1 MLDPVIEKRVPV
13 LVLLGVI
20 SIITILDWMHGT
32 GEFGQRSE
40 KWMMT
45 PAKVVD
51 AWEAT
56 SNGDLSRDNLE
67 TLATSLTAGFL
78 HADGSHLGGNM
89 LFLWIF
95 GVVVAELCGWR
106 WMVAAFVITV
116 IGGTIGH
123 ILFDPQS
130 SIPCLGASGGV
141 MGLEG
146 FYFGLAFLHPR
157 PDSHV
162 WPLARPVNSTQ
173 LAATGV
179 IGIALAFLGLM
190 GPPSSIGHSA
200 HIGGFVAGMLLATL
214 ANRFVPSD
222 NER

>member
-13 LVLLGVI
+13 LVLIGVI
-20 SIITILDWMHGT
+20 SIITVLDWMHGT
-32 GEFGQRSE
+32 GEFGQHSE

-45 PAKVVD
+45 PAKVVE
-51 AWEAT
+51 AWEAA
-56 SNGDLSRDNLE
+56 SNGDLSRDVLE

-78 HADGSHLGGNM
+78 HANGGHLAGNM

-95 GVVVAELCGWR
+95 GVVVTELCGWR

-116 IGGTIGH
+116 IGGTVGH
-123 ILFDPQS
+123 ILFDPRS
-130 SIPCLGASGGV
+130 TTPCLGASGGV
-141 MGLEG
+141 MGVEG

-179 IGIALAFLGLM
+179 IGIALDFLGIM
-190 GPPSSIGHSA
+190 GPPSNIGHSA

-214 ANRFVPSD
+214 ANRYIPRYD
-222 NER
+222 ER